1 MSQTQLADYF
11 QVSVY
16 SLSKMFN
23 NQIGMGFSKY
33 INSKRIEA
41 SKSLLITTDL
51 SVKEIANMVGVPDD
65 NYFSR
70 IFRKYVGVSPIEFRN
85 ENK

>member
-1 MSQTQLADYF
+1 
-11 QVSVY
+11 
-16 SLSKMFN
+16 
-23 NQIGMGFSKY
+23 MGFSKY
-33 INSKRIEA
+33 INSKKIEA
-41 SKSLLITTDL
+41 AKSLLITTEL

-70 IFRKYVGVSPIEFRN
+70 IFRKYVGVSPIEFCN